1 MTPTPDFDRRLS
13 DWLDD
18 GPSSAPERSIAAALD
33 HARVNP
39 RRRATDSARDRA
51 SALEFPVQCSHS
63 DSGWLAAPLPE
74 ADTYGLESSLRHRR
88 PACPQVT

>member
-33 HARVNP
+33 HATPPKENTQP
-39 RRRATDSARDRA
+39 
-51 SALEFPVQCSHS
+51 
-63 DSGWLAAPLPE
+63 
-74 ADTYGLESSLRHRR
+74 
-88 PACPQVT
+88 